1 MSLVSNWP
9 FGGELSE
16 HSCMGSLCCLQQ
28 ASSPMAAQY
37 NPGESFATD
46 CGQDFLAN
54 HSPSAIDFAATHIWV
69 DNWQVN
75 SSFCGATS
83 NPR

>member
-1 MSLVSNWP
+1 MHVS
-9 FGGELSE
+9 S
-16 HSCMGSLCCLQQ
+16 CCLQQ
-28 ASSPMAAQY
+28 ASNPKAAQY
-37 NPGESFATD
+37 DPAESFATD

-75 SSFCGATS
+75 SSFCST